1 MGKNLHELLLPL
13 GIRRAKTAPSPHT
26 KDTELAA
33 HKKNQLQLRR
43 KDGREVEIECTLNAV
58 ELEDGRHTI
67 GIIRDVTERTHA
79 EEALRES
86 EKNISNFL
94 NSIDASVTSYSIKN
108 SRFIYVS
115 PSTEHVYGRT
125 IEECIRNKFAAIDY
139 VHPDDLD
146 ILHDI
151 TTQMTQHGSAEGECR
166 IIKPDGSI
174 AWVHA
179 LVKLIRDENG
189 EPDRI
194 DRVITDITER
204 KNLELQLLK
213 TKEDQENILN
223 QIDDIVMCGSIKD
236 NSFSYLSPSFATLFG
251 SNIEAHLNDWHLWT
265 EYVHPDDHE
274 ILFNTVMTRTV
285 EDVSEQEF
293 RIIKPNGDIAW
304 VRARSKIITD
314 ANGEPDRIQRI
325 LTDITKYKKAEQA
338 QEKLQAQLLQS
349 QKMESVGRLAGGVAH
364 DFNNMLSVIIG
375 HADLALRCLAP
386 GQPLHKT
393 FTQICKTAERAGV
406 LTRELLAFA
415 GKQTIAPEVLDVNE
429 SIEGML
435 TMLRR
440 LIGDHINLVWQPGDN
455 LDPVKVDPSQINH
468 ILAEVCLN
476 AKDAVNDGGTITITT
491 GSASINEFLCAQQ
504 PSLVP
509 GEYITLSISDDGQ
522 GMDSE
527 TLANIFEPFFSRKE
541 LGKGLGMATVYG
553 IVEQNNGFINISSE
567 PGIGTCVTVYLPQHS
582 SPKPLSLVTAG
593 KAETPAEGTKT
604 ILLVEDEPENLEM
617 YRTMLASLG
626 YNVLAAGTP
635 QDCLSLAQ
643 SYKGHIDLLITDVV
657 MPEMNGRELAD
668 AFIASHPTTQCLFM
682 SGYSA
687 EVISRNGML
696 ASGINFIEK
705 PFTLENFAKKIDG
718 VLNDSHNYSSATLKL
733 LNSGL
738 PKPHKATH

>member
-1 MGKNLHELLLPL
+1 M
-13 GIRRAKTAPSPHT
+13 
-26 KDTELAA
+26 
-33 HKKNQLQLRR
+33 
-43 KDGREVEIECTLNAV
+43 
-58 ELEDGRHTI
+58 
-67 GIIRDVTERTHA
+67 TER
-79 EEALRES
+79 
-86 EKNISNFL
+86 
-94 NSIDASVTSYSIKN
+94 
-108 SRFIYVS
+108 
-115 PSTEHVYGRT
+115 
-125 IEECIRNKFAAIDY
+125 
-139 VHPDDLD
+139 
-146 ILHDI
+146 
-151 TTQMTQHGSAEGECR
+151 GSGEGECR

-179 LVKLIRDENG
+179 LVKLMRDENG

-194 DRVITDITER
+194 DRIIADITER
-204 KNLELQLLK
+204 KELELQLRK
-213 TKEDQENILN
+213 SQERLIDILDE
-223 QIDDIVMCGSIKD
+223 IDDVVMSGSIKED
-236 NSFSYLSPSFATLFG
+236 SFIYLSPSFTKLFG
-251 SNIEAHLNDWHLWT
+251 TDTAAHLQNHHLWT
-265 EYVHPDDHE
+265 ENIHPDDLDAVFKNIMQNDMRGSLE
-274 ILFNTVMTRTV
+274 
-285 EDVSEQEF
+285 SEF

-304 VRARSKIITD
+304 VRERSKIITD
-314 ANGEPDRIQRI
+314 SQGEPDRIQRI
-325 LTDITKYKKAEQA
+325 LTDITRYKEAEQK

-349 QKMESVGRLAGGVAH
+349 QKMESVGRLAGGIAH

-386 GQPLHKT
+386 GQPQHKT

-440 LIGDHINLVWQPGDN
+440 LIGDRINLIWQPGDN

-476 AKDAVNDGGTITITT
+476 AKDAVNDGGTISITT
-491 GSASINEFLCAQQ
+491 GSASINEFLCTQQ

-509 GEYITLSISDDGQ
+509 GEYITLTISDDGQ
-522 GMDSE
+522 GMDGE

-553 IVEQNNGFINISSE
+553 IVEQNNGFINIASE
-567 PGIGTCVTVYLPQHS
+567 PGIGTCVTVYLPQYS
-582 SPKPLSLVTAG
+582 SPKPLSLVTAD
-593 KAETPAEGTKT
+593 KAEKQSGGIKT

-617 YRTMLASLG
+617 YRTMIESLG

-696 ASGINFIEK
+696 VSGINFIEK
-705 PFTLENFAKKIDG
+705 PFTLENFAKKIDD
-718 VLNDSHNYSSATLKL
+718 VLNASHNKSSADLKL
-733 LNSGL
+733 LNPGL
-738 PKPHKATH
+738 SQPHKATL